1 MEPTRVLFA
10 SVFIFGIIDIILG
23 VIIYA
28 IFPAASIYLL
38 TGVIT
43 GVILIVGGAIGFLR
57 SPSLARA

>member
-1 MEPTRVLFA
+1 MLFA

-28 IFPAASIYLL
+28 IFPEAGIYLL

-43 GVILIVGGAIGFLR
+43 GVILVVGAAVGFVR
-57 SPSLARA
+57 SPRAANILA